1 MFTNHLSEETLEFH
15 LPNWTYAGIVL
26 ALMFTLLAAI
36 YIVFGTALS
45 IAYFVTFLLSM
56 VLWIRT
62 TFQTRKMRR
71 IIPYIVLA
79 LVLLLI
85 QNVELWSLD
94 FPAKWLRSAL
104 GADAPSFGMKTFMG
118 FYFFGVIGFGL
129 LSVFFTFFHS
139 HFGNFLTWFIFIHG
153 VVFSLVCVGGFLSSQ
168 PLNYFPGLLSAIP
181 LLLICMTGMR
191 FILNTYRG

>member
-1 MFTNHLSEETLEFH
+1 MFTNHLNEETLDFR
-15 LPNWTYAGIVL
+15 LPDWAYTGIVL
-26 ALMFTLLAAI
+26 ALMCTLLAAI
-36 YIVFGTALS
+36 YIVFGTALF
-45 IAYFVTFLLSM
+45 IAYFVTFVLSI

-71 IIPYIVLA
+71 IIPHLA
-79 LVLLLI
+79 LTLVLLLI

-104 GADAPSFGMKTFMG
+104 GADAPNFGMKSFMG

-129 LSVFFTFFHS
+129 LSVFFTYFHS

-153 VVFSLVCVGGFLSSQ
+153 VVFSLVCVGGFLSAQ
-168 PLNYFPGLLSAIP
+168 PPNYFPGLLSAIP
-181 LLLICMTGMR
+181 LLLVCISGIR

>member
-15 LPNWTYAGIVL
+15 LPDWAYAGIVL

-36 YIVFGTALS
+36 YIIFGTALS
-45 IAYFVTFLLSM
+45 IAYLVTFLLSM
-56 VLWIRT
+56 ALWIRT

-71 IIPYIVLA
+71 IIPHIVLA

-94 FPAKWLRSAL
+94 FPGKWLRSAF
-104 GADAPSFGMKTFMG
+104 GADAPSFEMNTFMG
-118 FYFFGVIGFGL
+118 FYFFGVMGFGL

-153 VVFSLVCVGGFLSSQ
+153 VVFSLVCGGGFLSAQ

-181 LLLICMTGMR
+181 LLLVCMNGIR

>member
-1 MFTNHLSEETLEFH
+1 MFTNHLNEETLEFR
-15 LPNWTYAGIVL
+15 LPDWAYAGIVL
-26 ALMFTLLAAI
+26 ALMFTLQAAI

-45 IAYFVTFLLSM
+45 IAYLVTFLLSM
-56 VLWIRT
+56 ALWIRT

-71 IIPYIVLA
+71 IIPHIVLA

-94 FPAKWLRSAL
+94 FPAKWLLSAL
-104 GADAPSFGMKTFMG
+104 GSDAPNFGMKTFMG

-129 LSVFFTFFHS
+129 LSVCFAFFHN
-139 HFGNFLTWFIFIHG
+139 HFGNFLTWFILIHG
-153 VVFSLVCVGGFLSSQ
+153 VVFSLICAGGFLSSQ
-168 PLNYFPGLLSAIP
+168 PSNYFPGLLSAVP
-181 LLLICMTGMR
+181 LVLVCLNGVR